1 MGGENNFIIERGSTI
16 HCINFHKHLA
26 EKIMENPIEVL
37 AQAIRNRHTAVLAT
51 VVNVISASLAKVGSH
66 KPTFLLQN
74 L

>member
-1 MGGENNFIIERGSTI
+1 
-16 HCINFHKHLA
+16 
-26 EKIMENPIEVL
+26 MENPIEVL